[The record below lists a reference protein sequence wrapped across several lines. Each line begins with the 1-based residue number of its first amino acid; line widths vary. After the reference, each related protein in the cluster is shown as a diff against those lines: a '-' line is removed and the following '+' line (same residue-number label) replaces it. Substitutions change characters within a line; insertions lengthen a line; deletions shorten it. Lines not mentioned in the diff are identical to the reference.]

1 MIADMQ
7 RARQLAWELPKLGWE
22 VEVLSP
28 STEYQPATCVDED
41 SAAFFSPHSPVHCVA
56 GMWPGM
62 FKIAR
67 IGNIGWRALFP
78 LWSAGRRLLRQKH
91 FDLIYISTAQFPLFL
106 LGRIWQRRFG
116 VPYILDIH
124 DPVYKEGARHPVWA
138 QPSLKHRV
146 SSALAQHLEA
156 HVAKAA
162 RGLIAVSPN
171 YIDTLRQRYEA
182 KEPAWLRS
190 GRCDAIPFSALPQDL
205 SEADSGLTPYS
216 ERNGPPYRMV
226 YVGVGGPVMARSFT
240 LFSRALS
247 RLRMRS
253 GSLCEGVRVEL
264 FGTTLGWQPGEARG
278 LADIAAKWGVGDL
291 VREEPGRLSYRRSL
305 ELLLQSDGALIFGVE
320 DAGYVPSKLF
330 SYALSGRP
338 LLAILHREGPAFS
351 LFQSISKLGHALWIG
366 QKDDMPLEEATNEL
380 ETFVREVVTR
390 QIFDRRTSITP
401 YLARAMARRHV
412 DLFEA
417 CL

>member
-1 MIADMQ
+1 MRRVLIVTSSYAPTMIADMQ
-7 RARQLAWELPKLGWE
+7 RVRQLAWELPKLGWE

-28 STEYQPATCVDED
+28 STEYQPATSVDED
-41 SAAFFSPHSPVHCVA
+41 TAAFFSPHSQAHCV
-56 GMWPGM
+56 PGVRLDM
-62 FKIAR
+62 FKIAG

-78 LWSAGRRLLRQKH
+78 LWSAGKRLLRQKH

-146 SSALAQHLEA
+146 SSALAKHLEA
-156 HVAKAA
+156 HVAKGA

-182 KEPAWLRS
+182 REPAWLRS
-190 GRCDAIPFSALPQDL
+190 ERRDAIPFSALPQDL

-216 ERNGPPYRMV
+216 GRNGPPYRMV

-253 GSLCEGVRVEL
+253 GSLCEGIRVEL

-278 LADIAAKWGVGDL
+278 LADIAAKWG
-291 VREEPGRLSYRRSL
+291 
-305 ELLLQSDGALIFGVE
+305 
-320 DAGYVPSKLF
+320 
-330 SYALSGRP
+330 
-338 LLAILHREGPAFS
+338 
-351 LFQSISKLGHALWIG
+351 
-366 QKDDMPLEEATNEL
+366 
-380 ETFVREVVTR
+380 
-390 QIFDRRTSITP
+390 
-401 YLARAMARRHV
+401 
-412 DLFEA
+412 
-417 CL
+417 